1 MPNLT
6 TSNTTMDLTLS
17 HNMKPKAVCKDMK
30 IKLCLQQ
37 DICNYYKCVKMTPY
51 MAASVR
57 CPLVLLLFLFVC
69 PVLSNVFIIIYC

>member
-17 HNMKPKAVCKDMK
+17 HNMKPKAVCKDLK

-37 DICNYYKCVKMTPY
+37 DICNYWKCVKMAPY
-51 MAASVR
+51 MAKQR
-57 CPLVLLLFLFVC
+57 F
-69 PVLSNVFIIIYC
+69 

>member
-17 HNMKPKAVCKDMK
+17 HNRKPKAVCKDMK

-37 DICNYYKCVKMTPY
+37 DICNY
-51 MAASVR
+51 
-57 CPLVLLLFLFVC
+57 
-69 PVLSNVFIIIYC
+69 